1 MICPCCGNQ
10 MDSSQCSC
18 GARIIGDPVND
29 LEIEFR
35 RFGPAVASVSL
46 LFAVA
51 AAALIFTYWL
61 AAAGLLVLWQARR
74 AMKLTVRE
82 PQRYGG
88 YRLAAATFFV
98 AAAAMAG
105 LLAYMV
111 ANIPEFLEKRRIRQ
125 AAATSAAMYQMA
137 ALLESYKDKHGSYPR
152 NLEALKKFAG
162 RDLPKDYWDHAIS
175 YQSYTEALAAEAS
188 ATGIPFNNFE
198 LRSAGPD
205 GKLGT
210 PDDIVMLDGVL
221 ISGPAGRANSR

>member
-1 MICPCCGNQ
+1 MV
-10 MDSSQCSC
+10 
-18 GARIIGDPVND
+18 GDPVDD
-29 LEIEFR
+29 LQVELR
-35 RFGPAVASVSL
+35 RFGPAATSSVL

-51 AAALIFTYWL
+51 AATMVFTYWL

-74 AMKLTVRE
+74 AMRLVRRD

-88 YRLAAATFFV
+88 YKLAAATFFV
-98 AAAAMAG
+98 AAAAMAS
-105 LLAYMV
+105 LLAYLV
-111 ANIPEFLEKRRIRQ
+111 AHIPEFLEKRRIRQ

-162 RDLPKDYWDHAIS
+162 RDLPRDYWDRAIS
-175 YQSYTEALAAEAS
+175 YQSYTEALAAEAG
-188 ATGIPFNNFE
+188 AVGIPFNNFE

-221 ISGPAGRANSR
+221 MWKPPSRAISR

>member
-1 MICPCCGNQ
+1 MK
-10 MDSSQCSC
+10 SSQCTC
-18 GARIIGDPVND
+18 GARTVGDPVND
-29 LEIEFR
+29 LQIELR
-35 RFGPAVASVSL
+35 RFGPAASSSVL

-51 AAALIFTYWL
+51 VAAMVFTYWL

-74 AMKLTVRE
+74 AMKSARRD

-88 YRLAAATFFV
+88 YGLAAATFFV

-105 LLAYMV
+105 LLVYLV
-111 ANIPEFLEKRRIRQ
+111 AHIPEFLEKRRIRQ

-137 ALLESYKDKHGSYPR
+137 ALLESYKDRHGSYPR

-162 RDLPKDYWDHAIS
+162 RDLPRDYWDHAIS
-175 YQSYTEALAAEAS
+175 YQSYTEALAAEMGA
-188 ATGIPFNNFE
+188 AGIPFNNFE

-221 ISGPAGRANSR
+221 ISGPAGRDGSR